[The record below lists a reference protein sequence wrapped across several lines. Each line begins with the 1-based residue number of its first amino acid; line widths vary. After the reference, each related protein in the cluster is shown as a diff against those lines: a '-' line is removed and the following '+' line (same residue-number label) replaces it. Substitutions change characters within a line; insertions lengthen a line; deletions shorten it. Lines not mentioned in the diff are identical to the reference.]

1 VIDPAAKTSISWQV
15 GMITDKIAHV
25 AHQRDIPSKTLTPDE
40 IAANRKAA
48 ESRRPPRSE
57 FKGENLGTRIIAGVD
72 AIGSRTIRTIP
83 AGEEGNKLPLVTTN
97 ETWMSKE
104 FGFVVLAITDDPRRG
119 RSTFRKAL
127 LLTKGWVNRGTRAAG
142 NLPAAGRIGGPNSAF
157 LRVIAFAKTMPVI
170 PDVVQRKGSNAPE
183 AVALATSR
191 QGGDLR

>member
-1 VIDPAAKTSISWQV
+1 MAQPQLNVTVIDPAAKTSISWQV

-119 RSTFRKAL
+119 RSTYEIEELSRTEPDPSLFAPPEGYTIKD
-127 LLTKGWVNRGTRAAG
+127 RAA
-142 NLPAAGRIGGPNSAF
+142 LTASGPQ
-157 LRVIAFAKTMPVI
+157 P
-170 PDVVQRKGSNAPE
+170 
-183 AVALATSR
+183 
-191 QGGDLR
+191 